1 MIFEMLTLAQ
11 SSAEATHPMIE
22 KLGHLVPEIILFAA
36 TVLVM
41 MLGLSPRPTLRS
53 SVGLVSIGAL
63 LAAFVA
69 ALFTPVAETSP
80 LPHLI
85 PYAKAMIA
93 AVGVLLVMLLSGT
106 VDRDVEA
113 GVSRTGVFDA
123 IKSTRGEFAAFA
135 LFSLTGL
142 MLVTTADDLIWLFLA
157 LELTSL
163 PTYVMVAMSTSRSR
177 SQEAGV
183 KYFFLGALGAATFLY
198 GFAMLYGAT
207 GTTLLFGSAETPGIM
222 EIFARDGI
230 GAIGM
235 LGIVLAVVGVSFKI
249 AAVPMHF
256 YAADVYEG
264 AATSVSAFLAFVPK
278 MAGFVALIILL
289 SAVGWTHGAEGD
301 ALPQAVRVMLIIM
314 AVLTMTVGNVL
325 AILQRSVKRL
335 LAYSSVAHSGYM
347 LVGLVVGPG
356 QGALAG
362 NGLAAVM
369 FYMLCYGFMNLGAF
383 AVIACL
389 ERPGPDGTAAEIETI
404 DDLKGLWATHRT
416 LALVMVVCA
425 LSLLGLPPLIG
436 FFGKAYLLVAA
447 WSAGEVFLV
456 LVLALNSAVAA
467 YYYLGLVYASL
478 IHDPTPQTNSLR
490 VTPMP
495 LRVVSAVASAVAVVA
510 LLLPAN
516 ALITG
521 ADRATRGD
529 GSANESARDA
539 ADADDAPVALTD
551 AES

>member
-1 MIFEMLTLAQ
+1 MFDMFTLAQ
-11 SSAEATHPMIE
+11 TGEATPAMVE
-22 KLGHLVPEIILFAA
+22 KLAYLVPEIILFAA

-41 MLGLSPRPTLRS
+41 MVGLSPKPALRS
-53 SVGLVSIGAL
+53 SVGFISILAL
-63 LAAFVA
+63 IAAFVA
-69 ALFTPVAETSP
+69 ALFTPAAENSP

-85 PYAKAMIA
+85 PYAKALTA
-93 AVGVLLVMLLSGT
+93 AVGVLLIMLLSGT
-106 VDRDVEA
+106 VDRDLEH
-113 GVSRTGVFDA
+113 GVSKTGVFDA
-123 IKSTRGEFAAFA
+123 IKSTRGEFAAFC

-163 PTYVMVAMSTSRSR
+163 PTYVMVSMSTARSR

-198 GFAMLYGAT
+198 GFAMLYGAA
-207 GTTLLFGSAETPGIM
+207 GTTLLFGSAENPGIM
-222 EIFARDGI
+222 QVFAEDGI
-230 GAIGM
+230 GPIGM
-235 LGIVLAVVGVSFKI
+235 LGIVLSVIGISFKI

-278 MAGFVALIILL
+278 MAGFVALIVIL
-289 SAVGWTHGAEGD
+289 SAVGWTHGPNGD
-301 ALPQAVRVMLIIM
+301 SLPHAVELLLIIM

-347 LVGLVVGPG
+347 LVGLVAGPG
-356 QGALAG
+356 DGGGDGTLAS

-389 ERPGPDGTAAEIETI
+389 ERPGPEGTSNEIETI
-404 DDLKGLWATHRT
+404 DDLRGLWATHRT
-416 LALVMVVCA
+416 LAIVMVVCA

-436 FFGKAYLLVAA
+436 FFGKAYLFVAA
-447 WSAGEVFLV
+447 WSAGEMLLV
-456 LVLALNSAVAA
+456 LTLALNSAIAA
-467 YYYLGLVYASL
+467 YYYLRLVYAPL
-478 IHDPTPQTNSLR
+478 IQDPTPQTNTLR

-495 LRVVSAVASAVAVVA
+495 LRLVAAVGSAVAVVA
-510 LLLPAN
+510 LLFPAN
-516 ALITG
+516 ALIIGADNATRKTG
-521 ADRATRGD
+521 ATMEAETPATQD
-529 GSANESARDA
+529 EPLALRD
-539 ADADDAPVALTD
+539 TR
-551 AES
+551 E